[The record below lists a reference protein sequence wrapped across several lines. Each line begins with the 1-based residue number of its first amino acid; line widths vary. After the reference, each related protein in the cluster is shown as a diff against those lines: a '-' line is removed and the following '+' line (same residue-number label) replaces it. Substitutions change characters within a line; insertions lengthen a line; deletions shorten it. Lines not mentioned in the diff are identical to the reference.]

1 MAGTPA
7 PKISVALANAFLD
20 GIGTMADGGKLR
32 IYQGTQPSTPET
44 SIGAST
50 KLAELT
56 MNATAFGAGAAN
68 HLLTAS
74 AITSDTNTVAGTAQW
89 FRLWESDGTTPL
101 MDGSVDTS
109 GADMNLNSTA
119 ISTGGTLA
127 ITSFTINLPV
137 A

>member
-1 MAGTPA
+1 MAGTPS

-20 GIGTMADGGKLR
+20 GIGTLANSGKLR
-32 IYQGTQPSTPET
+32 IYQGTQPATPET

-50 KLAELT
+50 QLAELT
-56 MNATAFGAGAAN
+56 MNATAFPGASS
-68 HLLTAS
+68 HLLTAN
-74 AITSDTNTVAGTAQW
+74 AIDSDTNTVAGTAQW
-89 FRLWESDGTTPL
+89 FRLWKSDGTTPL

-119 ISTGGTLA
+119 VSAGGTLA